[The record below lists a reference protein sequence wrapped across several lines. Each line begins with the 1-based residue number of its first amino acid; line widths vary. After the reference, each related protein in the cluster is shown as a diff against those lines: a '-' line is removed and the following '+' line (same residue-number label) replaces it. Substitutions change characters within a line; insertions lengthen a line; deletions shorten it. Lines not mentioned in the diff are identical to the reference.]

1 MGERLFFACSLNQNQ
16 RIADIRLLTLALS
29 SLPPSHS
36 YGAASEEERKLAR
49 VAALKCWRSHVKHIQ
64 NAGLLPA

>member
-1 MGERLFFACSLNQNQ
+1 MGEEFFFGSLNQNQ
-16 RIADIRLLTLALS
+16 PSHIRLLTLALS

-49 VAALKCWRSHVKHIQ
+49 RSCAQ
-64 NAGLLPA
+64 LLAK